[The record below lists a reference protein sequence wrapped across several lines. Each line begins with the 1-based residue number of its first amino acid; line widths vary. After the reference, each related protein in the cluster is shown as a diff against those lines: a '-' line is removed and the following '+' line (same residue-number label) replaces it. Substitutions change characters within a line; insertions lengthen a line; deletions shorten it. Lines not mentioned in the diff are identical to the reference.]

1 MPILAAPAFFGN
13 LFLELFAFR
22 PCLIHKNYD
31 RMCPYSKQEYKGG
44 DRDGNNQKQGI
55 GTRLLK
61 AVMEKYES
69 VYQMELLTDDRV
81 IEGKIFPV
89 YVCQKVQDRLGLR
102 MVEGYAFRAVN
113 PVFR

>member
-1 MPILAAPAFFGN
+1 MQSVVDGEPYMPILAAPAFFGN
-13 LFLELFAFR
+13 PFLELFAFR

-69 VYQMELLTDDRV
+69 VYQMELLTDDTEKTVSFYRSAGFLSV
-81 IEGKIFPV
+81 EE
-89 YVCQKVQDRLGLR
+89 LGCK
-102 MVEGYAFRAVN
+102 AFMRA
-113 PVFR
+113 